1 MFARVTTVQ
10 GSPDRID
17 ETTGYARERVLPAM
31 QAQPGFKG
39 MYMLVDRKQGRALGI
54 TLWESEEALRAT
66 AETAGQM
73 RAGAMERGAT
83 AERTGAEYEVTVEAE
98 RRGAGSGRP
107 AHGKPMGPPLPFDP
121 PRHPQAPL
129 PGQPGPVS
137 VGRAR
142 GGPGAA

>member
-17 ETTGYARERVLPAM
+17 ETTRYARERVLPAM
-31 QAQPGFKG
+31 QGQPGFKG

-83 AERTGAEYEVTVEAE
+83 AEPTAAEYEVTVEA
-98 RRGAGSGRP
+98 
-107 AHGKPMGPPLPFDP
+107 
-121 PRHPQAPL
+121 
-129 PGQPGPVS
+129 
-137 VGRAR
+137 
-142 GGPGAA
+142 